1 MPASGEGMGI
11 RGDRKGI
18 LTAGMLTPDSA
29 EIVSSADRRTAGYLF
44 FILDVM
50 RAVLRYQISISG
62 ELFDSCEGC
71 VGKTSVFCMYVY
83 FSRGIF
89 GARRSMFEILIHKRL
104 KATLNSGQ
112 YDRSN
117 EIYIVVNKKQENKK
131 A

>member
-1 MPASGEGMGI
+1 
-11 RGDRKGI
+11 
-18 LTAGMLTPDSA
+18 
-29 EIVSSADRRTAGYLF
+29 
-44 FILDVM
+44 M
-50 RAVLRYQISISG
+50 RAVPRYQISISR

-89 GARRSMFEILIHKRL
+89 GARISMFEILIKRL

-117 EIYIVVNKKQENKK
+117 ERYIVVNKKQENKK

>member
-1 MPASGEGMGI
+1 MPASREGVRI
-11 RGDRKGI
+11 RGDREGV
-18 LTAGMLTPDSA
+18 LTPGMLTPDSV
-29 EIVSSADRRTAGYLF
+29 EIVSSADRGTAGCVF

-50 RAVLRYQISISG
+50 RAVPRYQISISRK
-62 ELFDSCEGC
+62 LFDSCEGC

-89 GARRSMFEILIHKRL
+89 GARISMFEILIKRL

-117 EIYIVVNKKQENKK
+117 ERYIVVNKKQENKK

>member
-1 MPASGEGMGI
+1 MPASREGMGI
-11 RGDRKGI
+11 RGDREGI
-18 LTAGMLTPDSA
+18 LTPGMLTPDSG
-29 EIVSSADRRTAGYLF
+29 EIVFAADMGTAGYLF
-44 FILDVM
+44 FILYVM
-50 RAVLRYQISISG
+50 RAMPRYQISISR

-89 GARRSMFEILIHKRL
+89 GARISMFEILIERL

-117 EIYIVVNKKQENKK
+117 ERYIVVNKKQENKK

>member
-1 MPASGEGMGI
+1 MPASREGVGI
-11 RGDRKGI
+11 TGDKEGV
-18 LTAGMLTPDSA
+18 LTPGMLTPDSV
-29 EIVSSADRRTAGYLF
+29 EIVSSADRRTEGYLF

-50 RAVLRYQISISG
+50 RAVPRYQISISR

-89 GARRSMFEILIHKRL
+89 GARISTFEILINKRL

-117 EIYIVVNKKQENKK
+117 ERYIVVNKKQENKK

>member
-1 MPASGEGMGI
+1 MPASREGMGI
-11 RGDRKGI
+11 RGDREGV
-18 LTAGMLTPDSA
+18 LTPGMLTPDSV
-29 EIVSSADRRTAGYLF
+29 EIVSAADRRTAGYLF

-50 RAVLRYQISISG
+50 RAVPRYQISISRK
-62 ELFDSCEGC
+62 LFDSCEGC

-89 GARRSMFEILIHKRL
+89 RARISMFEILMHKRL
-104 KATLNSGQ
+104 KATYNPGQ

-117 EIYIVVNKKQENKK
+117 ERYNVVYKKQENKE

>member
-1 MPASGEGMGI
+1 MPASREGMRI
-11 RGDRKGI
+11 RGDREGV
-18 LTAGMLTPDSA
+18 LTPGMLTPDSV
-29 EIVSSADRRTAGYLF
+29 EIVSAADRRTAGYLF
-44 FILDVM
+44 FVLDVM
-50 RAVLRYQISISG
+50 RAVPRYQISISRK
-62 ELFDSCEGC
+62 LFDSCEGC

-89 GARRSMFEILIHKRL
+89 GARISMFEILIERL

-117 EIYIVVNKKQENKK
+117 ERYIVVNKKQENKK